1 VPKRCRHPGPF
12 SKAPKTEKVG
22 GGGGGAG
29 APRPRGGPPVAPLGG
44 ATARPPNK
52 KWLGR
57 ARLEHREY
65 VHAGTLRGVV
75 TRTMANGSFLRFGDD
90 RGAAPRE
97 GFLWTGRSVKRP
109 AVGAWL
115 RVRVAHVRADGKI
128 DLALA

>member
-1 VPKRCRHPGPF
+1 M
-12 SKAPKTEKVG
+12 
-22 GGGGGAG
+22 
-29 APRPRGGPPVAPLGG
+29 APLGG

-97 GFLWTGRSVKRP
+97 GFLWTGRSVERP